1 MTNTDHRALQ
11 TELNYKVQ
19 NPKILPVK
27 GVWDS
32 KDRRQFR
39 RHPLAAETILI
50 ANGKRFPC
58 VIEDIAIG
66 GLRVKVD
73 AALPIH
79 TLVKFEDGL
88 TGVLKGKVLRNNSGT
103 TVIKIND
110 NKGSAAYMLDLM
122 CSQNKV

>member
-1 MTNTDHRALQ
+1 MTNADHRTLQ
-11 TELNYKVQ
+11 TELDYKVQ

-32 KDRRQFR
+32 KDKRQFR

-79 TLVKFEDGL
+79 TLVKFEDELAGI
-88 TGVLKGKVLRNNSGT
+88 LKGKVLRNNSGT
-103 TVIKIND
+103 TVIKINN
-110 NKGSAAYMLDLM
+110 NKCSAAYMLDLM
-122 CSQNKV
+122 CSQKKA